1 MEVTVNSDR
10 DRIKI
15 QREKKMTERNTNIL
29 ENYYSES

>member
-15 QREKKMTERNTNIL
+15 QREEKMTERNTNIL